1 MNDKEFCEIRAAAR
15 KLWHDLLR
23 QADKDQSYFKEGA
36 KTDFAGKFR
45 EFDKLFLWL
54 FLHQYRPGMDIS
66 RPRPWEPFG
75 PHNCE
80 LIRETAFGELPDQIV
95 ELAKFE
101 NNEAKESAM
110 IIVEGMTVAQ
120 ISEKYGVP
128 KSTLI
133 DRYRRQGARTI
144 ADLRRLHNEPD
155 IIIEGMT
162 IAQISEEYGIP
173 KSTLIDRYRRQGAR
187 TIAAVIKNYADDKLM
202 TIDGKSLKEVAEI
215 AHCSLSTVRNRYAQ
229 GVRSVEELIKPADGR
244 AMHNPDGSV
253 CEISSEANKRLLSIY
268 TGMRDRCN
276 KPSAQ
281 AYAVYGGRGIRVCDE
296 WDGHYPA
303 FREWALRH
311 GYAVGLTIERI
322 DPNGNYCPEN
332 CRWAT
337 WAEQA
342 CSKRDSLY
350 SVLRLHAGE
359 ACEWL
364 KNYPKWGIVTIV
376 VRNDIMPPN
385 PPEQCDYET

>member
-1 MNDKEFCEIRAAAR
+1 MNDKEFCEIRTAAR

-23 QADKDQSYFKEGA
+23 KADKDQSYFKEGA

-45 EFDKLFLWL
+45 EFDKFFLWL

-66 RPRPWEPFG
+66 RPCPWEPFG

-80 LIRETAFGELPDQIV
+80 LIRETAFVELPDQIV

-101 NNEAKESAM
+101 NSEAKKRAA
-110 IIVEGMTVAQ
+110 ITV
-120 ISEKYGVP
+120 
-128 KSTLI
+128 
-133 DRYRRQGARTI
+133 
-144 ADLRRLHNEPD
+144 
-155 IIIEGMT
+155 EGMT
-162 IAQISEEYGIP
+162 IAQISERFDIP
-173 KSTLIDRYRRQGAR
+173 KSTLIRRYSNGAR
-187 TIAAVIKNYADDKLM
+187 TLAEMRLLKKEPARVEGM
-202 TIDGKSLKEVAEI
+202 TLDEI
-215 AHCSLSTVRNRYAQ
+215 AIKANLSITTVRGRYAR
-229 GVRSVEELIKPADGR
+229 GIRDMETLCAPISGGPGKR
-244 AMHNPDGSV
+244 NPDGSE
-253 CEISSEANKRLLSIY
+253 CEISSEANKRLQSIY
-268 TGMRDRCN
+268 DGMRDRCK
-276 KPSAQ
+276 KPRDSSYA
-281 AYAVYGGRGIRVCDE
+281 AYGARGIRVCDE
-296 WDGHYPA
+296 WDGHYPV

-337 WAEQA
+337 WTEQS

-350 SVLRLHAGE
+350 SVLRLRAGE

-364 KNYPKWGIVTIV
+364 SKYPKHGIVTII
-376 VRNDIMPPN
+376 VRNDIMPPD